1 MYRSADP
8 DRIKECF
15 FAANLAPF
23 SRAGRNGPLNVLN
36 ALEQVQ
42 NVRGDQVGYDQKTFG
57 RLSGKDV
64 VFVCAAKQN

>member
-42 NVRGDQVGYDQKTFG
+42 NVRGDQVGYDQKNFW
-57 RLSGKDV
+57 
-64 VFVCAAKQN
+64 